1 MAGMLFLGR
10 YEAMRLLGE
19 GGMARVH
26 LTRRV
31 DGGQL
36 AAVKVLHQRYAGI
49 AHYRD
54 AFRREI
60 EFLGRIRHPGAV
72 QLYESS
78 MTDPH
83 GPCFAMEYVD
93 GIPLDD
99 LVRRYGALDP
109 HRVGWL
115 LGQLCAV
122 VHAMHGQGIVHRDLK
137 PGNVMVVNADSEGER
152 IKIFDFGMA
161 GRLAANSRSVY
172 IAPEKLT
179 SHTANAGFGTPEYSC
194 PHQLRGEDV
203 DHRADIYSLGVMV
216 YGLLTGQR
224 PFDGCAVSEMMVNG
238 NHRPPTPMARRGGGA
253 VISRM
258 VAAVVQACHADNP
271 ADRPKSARDLAELY
285 GSAIG
290 KQIWNEADPP
300 PLAAEVVSGKC
311 PR

>member
-19 GGMARVH
+19 
-26 LTRRV
+26 
-31 DGGQL
+31 
-36 AAVKVLHQRYAGI
+36 
-49 AHYRD
+49 
-54 AFRREI
+54 
-60 EFLGRIRHPGAV
+60 
-72 QLYESS
+72 
-78 MTDPH
+78 
-83 GPCFAMEYVD
+83 
-93 GIPLDD
+93 
-99 LVRRYGALDP
+99 
-109 HRVGWL
+109 
-115 LGQLCAV
+115 
-122 VHAMHGQGIVHRDLK
+122 
-137 PGNVMVVNADSEGER
+137 
-152 IKIFDFGMA
+152 
-161 GRLAANSRSVY
+161 
-172 IAPEKLT
+172 
-179 SHTANAGFGTPEYSC
+179 
-194 PHQLRGEDV
+194 DV

-216 YGLLTGQR
+216 SGLLTGQR